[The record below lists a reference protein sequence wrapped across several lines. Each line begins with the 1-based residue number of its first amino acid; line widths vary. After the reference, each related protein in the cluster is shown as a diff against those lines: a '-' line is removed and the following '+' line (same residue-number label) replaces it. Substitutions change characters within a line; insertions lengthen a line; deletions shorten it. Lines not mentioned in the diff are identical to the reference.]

1 MLFSRGKPSNLPAA
15 ALARQAMALAR
26 DAGWILEE
34 LHEQNYVFPSVSFGS
49 RRQTRKFMPKKGKN
63 DVKLYRIT
71 LTLLLILP
79 AALILSN
86 PALAADSSEK
96 KGWGI
101 DDPYNR
107 LYNPKE
113 FEKIKARVLRV
124 MEVVPMAGM
133 STATA
138 LEVSEGSKPIMV
150 HLCPTW
156 FAKPSDIGL
165 KPGDQVVL
173 KGCWAEING
182 KDVFLASKVKK
193 GDYYEFKC
201 RLTIDGTPF
210 WTMTP
215 EQLAKEQ
222 AEKDD

>member
-1 MLFSRGKPSNLPAA
+1 MASCMKTLITALMVPALLFSL
-15 ALARQAMALAR
+15 
-26 DAGWILEE
+26 
-34 LHEQNYVFPSVSFGS
+34 SFA
-49 RRQTRKFMPKKGKN
+49 F
-63 DVKLYRIT
+63 
-71 LTLLLILP
+71 
-79 AALILSN
+79 
-86 PALAADSSEK
+86 AADPPEK

-107 LYNPKE
+107 LYNPRD
-113 FEKIKARVLRV
+113 FEKIKAKVVKV

-133 STATA
+133 SPATA
-138 LEVSEGSKPIMV
+138 MEVREGSNTFVV
-150 HLCPTW
+150 HLCPAW
-156 FAKPSDIGL
+156 FAKPHDVGV

-173 KGCWAEING
+173 KGSWAEING

-193 GDYYEFKC
+193 GDSHEFKC
-201 RLTIDGTPF
+201 RLSKDGTPF

>member
-1 MLFSRGKPSNLPAA
+1 MPSKLPAA
-15 ALARQAMALAR
+15 ALACPAWRWPGI
-26 DAGWILEE
+26 AGWILEE
-34 LHEQNYVFPSVSFGS
+34 PYEDNYFFSTVSSGS
-49 RRQTRKFMPKKGKN
+49 RRQTRKFMPKRGKN
-63 DVKLYRIT
+63 DMKLYRNAR
-71 LTLLLILP
+71 TLLLILP
-79 AALILSN
+79 ALLVLSN
-86 PALAADSSEK
+86 PALASDSSEK

-101 DDPYNR
+101 DDPYNK

-113 FEKIKARVLRV
+113 FEKIKARVVRV
-124 MEVVPMAGM
+124 TEVVPMAGM

-193 GDYYEFKC
+193 GDFYEFKC
-201 RLTIDGTPF
+201 RLTKDGTPF

>member
-1 MLFSRGKPSNLPAA
+1 
-15 ALARQAMALAR
+15 
-26 DAGWILEE
+26 
-34 LHEQNYVFPSVSFGS
+34 
-49 RRQTRKFMPKKGKN
+49 MPKRGNN
-63 DVKLYRIT
+63 DMRLNRNAR
-71 LTLLLILP
+71 TLLLILP
-79 AALILSN
+79 ALLILSN

-101 DDPYNR
+101 DDPYHKF
-107 LYNPKE
+107 YNPKE
-113 FEKIKARVLRV
+113 FEKIKARVVRV
-124 MEVVPMAGM
+124 TEVVPMAGM

-193 GDYYEFKC
+193 GDFYELKC
-201 RLTIDGTPF
+201 RLTKDGTPF

>member
-1 MLFSRGKPSNLPAA
+1 MSACIKMMIKPQIALVLLFCLNVA
-15 ALARQAMALAR
+15 
-26 DAGWILEE
+26 
-34 LHEQNYVFPSVSFGS
+34 F
-49 RRQTRKFMPKKGKN
+49 
-63 DVKLYRIT
+63 
-71 LTLLLILP
+71 
-79 AALILSN
+79 
-86 PALAADSSEK
+86 AADSSDK

-101 DDPYNR
+101 DDPYNK
-107 LYNPKE
+107 LYNSKD
-113 FEKIKARVLRV
+113 FEKIKAKVVKV

-133 STATA
+133 SPATA
-138 LEVSEGSKPIMV
+138 MEVREGSNTFMV

-156 FAKPSDIGL
+156 FAKPNDIGV

-173 KGCWAEING
+173 KGSWAEING

-193 GDYYEFKC
+193 GDFHEFKC
-201 RLTIDGTPF
+201 RLTKDGTPF